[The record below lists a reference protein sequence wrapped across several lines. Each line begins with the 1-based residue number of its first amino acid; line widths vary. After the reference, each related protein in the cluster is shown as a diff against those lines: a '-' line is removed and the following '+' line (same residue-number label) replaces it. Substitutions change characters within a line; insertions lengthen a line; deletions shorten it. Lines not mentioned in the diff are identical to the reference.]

1 MSESKLKLIL
11 KALDEKK
18 AEQISVIDISNKIPM
33 FDYYVI
39 ANGSNPR
46 QLNALSNAVEEA
58 VEKLNEHIHH
68 IEGTGDSG
76 WMIVD
81 ANDIIVHVFTNETR
95 EYFVFDNLFKD
106 CPAIN
111 VESLLK

>member
-1 MSESKLKLIL
+1 MKVLQICIIEKH
-11 KALDEKK
+11 LDEKK

-95 EYFVFDNLFKD
+95 EYFDFDNLFKD
-106 CPAIN
+106 CPVIN

>member
-1 MSESKLKLIL
+1 MSESKLRLIL
-11 KALDEKK
+11 NALDEKK
-18 AEQISVIDISNKIPM
+18 AEQITVIDISNKIPM

-46 QLNALSNAVEEA
+46 QLNALSSAVEEA

-81 ANDIIVHVFTNETR
+81 ANEIIVHVFTDETR
-95 EYFVFDNLFKD
+95 KYFDFDNLFKD
-106 CPAIN
+106 CPIVDA
-111 VESLLK
+111 ESLLK

>member
-18 AEQISVIDISNKIPM
+18 SEQISVIDISNKIPM
-33 FDYYVI
+33 LDYYVI

-81 ANDIIVHVFTNETR
+81 AND
-95 EYFVFDNLFKD
+95 
-106 CPAIN
+106 CN
-111 VESLLK
+111 V

>member
-1 MSESKLKLIL
+1 MSESKLKLII
-11 KALDEKK
+11 KSLDDKK

-46 QLNALSNAVEEA
+46 QLNALASAVEEA
-58 VEKLNEHIHH
+58 VEKLHEHIHH

-81 ANDIIVHVFTNETR
+81 ANDIIVHVFTEETR
-95 EYFVFDNLFKD
+95 NHFDFDNLFKD
-106 CPAIN
+106 CPKIN